1 MAGHSKW
8 AQIKRQK
15 GTNDAKRGAVF
26 TKIGNQIAI
35 AARKG
40 ADPEMNP
47 ALAAVIETAKAAN
60 MPKANIERALARAA
74 DKNAAQLEEINYE
87 AYGPGGAG
95 LIIATATD
103 NRNRTFP
110 EVKSTLSKNGAQ
122 LADQGSVMFQFE
134 YLGEITAPEKSEDII
149 MLALEAGAKD
159 IDETG
164 DELVIYTEPQDLMA
178 VRDQLIQAGTKIAS
192 ADLSYVANQELDLSE
207 EDQEKLLRVMEAIDD
222 LDDVVN
228 VYTNANLD

>member
-15 GTNDAKRGAVF
+15 GANDAKRGAVF